1 MADPPMPDLSHLSAE
16 ERAII
21 EQVFQRQKEEEEKE
35 VQISQKANQ
44 ELVEIERQIQ
54 ERKETAHRLL
64 GTQDD
69 AICQIC
75 QKTKFADGIGHKCFY
90 CQLRSCARCGGR
102 TQSKNKPIWAC
113 SLCQKRQ
120 SILAKTGKWFQP
132 DDVTDVERKISDNVI
147 GLGGSTSLVKGTTT
161 SPTSSINQGKGN
173 GNIVKDNTNTGMGS
187 NQGNVNVSQE
197 NNEQNMVNS
206 NNKNQLPHQKLSI
219 QRQPTFEIM
228 GNNIRPPTNTNQGPQ
243 QQPNYPEQ
251 MTGNQLQHQQLNTG
265 GHIPRQHPPQNKM
278 QMTPSSSQMMGSQ
291 QRFHPQQPTNPQ
303 QQQPQVSSQQQQQQ
317 QQQAQTSQSTATSLF
332 GKIIGGVASGVTSA
346 ISSTAHSTILPTT
359 TTNNNIATTQGTT
372 SQIFSSSSQNYPAT
386 TGIQSMGGG
395 QQSQYQQPPGT
406 NNIYQE
412 KVNYDNKNLPQQN
425 RYNIKNDGS
434 GNEGY
439 EYYDNN
445 INQYNNETNVL
456 YPNQGTN
463 NLMEPPQP
471 PAVPTTDYHNQQ
483 MTNLNRKGSKKSR
496 NLQRQYQSLS
506 SSDEESF
513 DTKAMIN
520 DTTCPSLPVRSPS
533 YRNKHSKSNFLSKT
547 PNNIL
552 STDIST
558 ENDILRY
565 IYGSDTET
573 SINPSNS
580 KRRKSYKI
588 FGQGMNSLSF
598 DDETMY
604 NDGNSFKSNNLFR
617 RKRSNSI
624 RSDRGSFPLPSTF
637 LQSLS
642 SPSGGYD
649 NKNDLADK
657 IKRYLNS
664 PVTWTPTAD
673 KKRLIG
679 HMVLNKNDIINN
691 NTSPYL
697 STKTSYGDLGLK
709 VIGGHKTPIGRLGAF
724 ITKIK
729 PGSVADI
736 IGHLRPGDEV
746 LEWNGICLQNM
757 VHEQVYEI
765 INHSKNDQ
773 SVELIVSRDLINNP
787 FNYNNDFGNNSISQ
801 LDINNFGR
809 SNVTGD
815 IKRPMSAR
823 GYLYNT
829 GRYSPEPYGGSSN
842 FIPSPGRNN
851 LFIQDGVGG
860 NLRHSQSLLS
870 PSNYLFNKSGTLGS
884 GGQYQSSFSP
894 SGSVNGIIP
903 QQIIQTTPQDMA
915 MYSSNNPMLL
925 SPYHQHHPHQSS
937 SNIGINEVTGRI
949 EISLLYS
956 PIEKQ
961 LIVTIH
967 RALDL
972 TPRGTGGCRNPY
984 VKVFLLPDR
993 SEKSRRQTA
1002 VLSDSIVPVWNETF
1016 YYQNVTEDM
1025 LFGEEKRVLEVTL
1038 WDYDKYDAN
1047 MFLGEVLIDFNTVPL
1062 NNEICLYNL
1071 LDMDEEHPIRMYL
1084 RHRKSSFSNPT
1095 SSKIQ
1100 PQRPHSEMSYY
1111 PSSGLPPPGNSG
1123 GGSMYYNYHYNQP
1136 NNMNPMFYDYQ
1147 TGTLDMNKR
1156 SRNPL
1161 PINSRNISRS
1171 RTYDRSAYNNMIDK
1185 NKRNY
1190 YPGNIDD
1197 VMIRDQGGGEYPIPD
1212 YDYTPPLGDKMNNG
1226 YSSDTGAQLYRNSRG
1241 RNVPLYDSTSNEGTY
1256 SPKNQNYYDN
1266 RYGKRQGGYRNLPN
1280 PDDVPSSSQQ
1290 QQQQSITSL
1299 HSNNDQQQ
1307 RYFNEPSTSSSYP
1320 PYQQN
1325 DGRDQQKQY
1334 YGNQY
1339 NNDIGYN
1346 NNNNRNKND
1355 FIYDT
1360 RTPQGR
1366 LRYEAS
1372 MMQEGG
1378 YGSDN
1383 SESLSLNSIQSL
1395 PNNTTTTVIRRSN
1408 QGVEEY
1414 DGGSG
1419 ITVIRHEPIEDSNYN
1434 MMGKDENGIRRRDGT
1449 STNKGQSTGNGI
1461 ISSGG
1466 GGQMSS
1472 GQSTNQGKIDQNM
1485 KDRKKSI
1492 MTRLIPG
1499 RSQPSDCPKRTGF
1512 ARSEEVGVPDNLT
1525 INGSGDRLQAP
1536 FLKQASKDST
1546 DSSHSENIMPLLPDG
1561 PLGHF
1566 IENLGPGQV
1575 VGRQVLASPV
1585 LGEINIAI
1593 SLVVNRTGTG
1603 HAIDIEIIRAKNL
1616 VTKPG
1621 SKTPPSPYVKV
1632 YLLEGKNCI
1641 AKAKTSLSN
1650 RKTVNPLFQ
1659 QHLIFNENYKKKM
1672 IQVSVLGD
1680 YGRMERKSFM
1690 GIALIRLDDLNL
1702 ENNFRA
1708 TGQPVVG
1715 WYKLFHNN
1723 SLAGTGPIRKD
1734 SENSLMG

>member
-132 DDVTDVERKISDNVI
+132 DDVNEMEKKPNENVM
-147 GLGGSTSLVKGTTT
+147 GVGG
-161 SPTSSINQGKGN
+161 GN
-173 GNIVKDNTNTGMGS
+173 GPSMQSTTVATNNVSQGRSNGNVVKDNNVSIGMGS
-187 NQGNVNVSQE
+187 NQGNINMP
-197 NNEQNMVNS
+197 NEGIEQQHIDNANAR
-206 NNKNQLPHQKLSI
+206 NQLPHQKLSI
-219 QRQPTFEIM
+219 QRQPTLEAP
-228 GNNIRPPTNTNQGPQ
+228 GNNMRPSTSMNQGIPQHQIPPEHMIGNQIQ
-243 QQPNYPEQ
+243 QQQ
-251 MTGNQLQHQQLNTG
+251 SINTTTS

-278 QMTPSSSQMMGSQ
+278 QMPSTSSQMMTNQ
-291 QRFHPQQPTNPQ
+291 QRYNPQ
-303 QQQPQVSSQQQQQQ
+303 QQQSQVPSQQQQPP
-317 QQQAQTSQSTATSLF
+317 QAQQTTQPQPPQPQQSTATSLF
-332 GKIIGGVASGVTSA
+332 GKIIGGVASGVSSA

-359 TTNNNIATTQGTT
+359 SSNNNTTTTQGTT
-372 SQIFSSSSQNYPAT
+372 SQMSSSQYYPTT
-386 TGIQSMGGG
+386 TGIKSMGGG
-395 QQSQYQQPPGT
+395 QQSQFQQQPSSST
-406 NNIYQE
+406 NINYQDR
-412 KVNYDNKNLPQQN
+412 NNYINNNNTSTNRNLQNQYDNVPMDQG
-425 RYNIKNDGS
+425 R
-434 GNEGY
+434 GNNTY
-439 EYYDNN
+439 ECYHDNN
-445 INQYNNETNVL
+445 TSMQYSNDANSMYLN
-456 YPNQGTN
+456 
-463 NLMEPPQP
+463 QP
-471 PAVPTTDYHNQQ
+471 PAVPSNEYHTQQ
-483 MTNLNRKGSKKSR
+483 FQNLSRKGSKKSR

-506 SSDEESF
+506 SSDEENYDVRRTNEPPAIGDPQGVSSF
-513 DTKAMIN
+513 PA
-520 DTTCPSLPVRSPS
+520 RSPS

-565 IYGSDTET
+565 IYGSDSEA
-573 SINPSNS
+573 NPSIGGMNQR
-580 KRRKSYKI
+580 RRKSHKI

-604 NDGNSFKSNNLFR
+604 NDGNSFKSNNIFR
-617 RKRSNSI
+617 RRRSNSI
-624 RSDRGSFPLPSTF
+624 RSDRGSYQLPVNF
-637 LQSLS
+637 LSSLT
-642 SPSGGYD
+642 SPSGYD
-649 NKNDLADK
+649 GTANNKGTGLADR
-657 IKRYLNS
+657 IKRYLNT
-664 PVTWTPTAD
+664 PVTWAPTAD

-679 HMVLNKNDIINN
+679 HMILNKNDIINN

-697 STKTSYGDLGLK
+697 GTKTPFGDLGLK
-709 VIGGHKTPIGRLGAF
+709 VVGGHKTPMGRLGAF

-729 PGSVADI
+729 PGSIADVV
-736 IGHLRPGDEV
+736 GHLKPGDEV

-757 VHEQVYEI
+757 IHEQVYEV
-765 INHSKNDQ
+765 INNSKNDQ
-773 SVELIVSRDLINNP
+773 TIELIVSRNLVKNS
-787 FNYNNDFGNNSISQ
+787 FGVNGDYGNTSLSQ
-801 LDINNFGR
+801 LDINSYGR
-809 SNVTGD
+809 SNVLGEV
-815 IKRPMSAR
+815 KRPMSAR
-823 GYLYNT
+823 GFLYNT
-829 GRYSPEPYGGSSN
+829 GRFSPDVYGCTNN
-842 FIPSPGRNN
+842 FVISPGGGN
-851 LFIQDGVGG
+851 LYGPDGCGG

-870 PSNYLFNKSGTLGS
+870 PSNYHLNVGAGTIGS
-884 GGQYQSSFSP
+884 GGIGVQHHQSAFSP
-894 SGSVNGIIP
+894 SGSVNGIIQHQVIQP
-903 QQIIQTTPQDMA
+903 NQQDIQ
-915 MYSSNNPMLL
+915 MYGSNNPILL
-925 SPYHQHHPHQSS
+925 SPYHHTQQQLNTGVSP
-937 SNIGINEVTGRI
+937 NEITGRI

-956 PIEKQ
+956 PLDKQ

-972 TPRGTGGCRNPY
+972 SPRGTGACRNPY
-984 VKVFLLPDR
+984 VKLFLLPDR

-1002 VLSDSIVPVWNETF
+1002 VLSESIIPIWNETF
-1016 YYQNVTEDM
+1016 YYQNVTEEM
-1025 LFGEEKRVLEVTL
+1025 LFGDQKRVLEVTV

-1071 LDMDEEHPIRMYL
+1071 LDMDDEHPIRMYL
-1084 RHRKSSFSNPT
+1084 RHRKGSYTNALSS
-1095 SSKIQ
+1095 SSTKSQ
-1100 PQRPHSEMSYY
+1100 PQRPHSEMSHY

-1123 GGSMYYNYHYNQP
+1123 TIYHNYPSDIP
-1136 NNMNPMFYDYQ
+1136 NNPPSPFYDYV

-1156 SRNPL
+1156 SRNP
-1161 PINSRNISRS
+1161 ISMGNRGGNICRS
-1171 RTYDRSAYNNMIDK
+1171 RTYDRSAYNNLIDRS
-1185 NKRNY
+1185 KRNY
-1190 YPGNIDD
+1190 YGSNVDD
-1197 VMIRDQGGGEYPIPD
+1197 PMVRDSMVGEYPIPD
-1212 YDYTPPLGDKMNNG
+1212 YDYTPPLGDRGGNNG
-1226 YSSDTGAQLYRNSRG
+1226 YLSDTGA
-1241 RNVPLYDSTSNEGTY
+1241 PLYKNNNGRRNIPMY
-1256 SPKNQNYYDN
+1256 GNQNYYDDN
-1266 RYGKRQGGYRNLPN
+1266 KYGKRQGGYRNLPN
-1280 PDDVPSSSQQ
+1280 PEDAASMRQQ
-1290 QQQQSITSL
+1290 QPGN
-1299 HSNNDQQQ
+1299 NNDQQQ
-1307 RYFNEPSTSSSYP
+1307 QYINEPNTSS
-1320 PYQQN
+1320 YQP
-1325 DGRDQQKQY
+1325 QQPY
-1334 YGNQY
+1334 YGSQP
-1339 NNDIGYN
+1339 NDMSGGGY
-1346 NNNNRNKND
+1346 NNRNKND
-1355 FIYDT
+1355 FMYDP

-1366 LRYEAS
+1366 LRYEAT

-1383 SESLSLNSIQSL
+1383 SESLSLNSMQSL
-1395 PNNTTTTVIRRSN
+1395 QNNTTTTVIRRSN

-1419 ITVIRHEPIEDSNYN
+1419 ITVIRHEPIEESDYG
-1434 MMGKDENGIRRRDGT
+1434 MKDEGDIRRRDGT
-1449 STNKGQSTGNGI
+1449 SGGGSKGNSTGNAAPG
-1461 ISSGG
+1461 
-1466 GGQMSS
+1466 
-1472 GQSTNQGKIDQNM
+1472 QGKIDQNL

-1525 INGSGDRLQAP
+1525 VNGSGDRLQAP

-1546 DSSHSENIMPLLPDG
+1546 DSSHSENVIPLLPDG

-1650 RKTVNPLFQ
+1650 RKTINPLYQ

-1672 IQVSVLGD
+1672 VQISVLGD

-1702 ENNFRA
+1702 ENTFRT

>member
-132 DDVTDVERKISDNVI
+132 DDVTDVERKPSDINI
-147 GLGGSTSLVKGTTT
+147 GLGGNTSLVKNTNTTTT
-161 SPTSSINQGKGN
+161 SNINQGKGN
-173 GNIVKDNTNTGMGS
+173 GNTVKDNTNVEMDN
-187 NQGNVNVSQE
+187 NQGNVNVISKE
-197 NNEQNMVNS
+197 NNEQNIDSTNTR
-206 NNKNQLPHQKLSI
+206 NQLPHQKISI
-219 QRQPTFEIM
+219 QRQPTVEIM
-228 GNNIRPPTNTNQGPQ
+228 GNNLRPSTSMNQGMPQ
-243 QQPNYPEQ
+243 QQIHPEQ
-251 MTGNQLQHQQLNTG
+251 MIGNQLQHQQLNTG

-278 QMTPSSSQMMGSQ
+278 QMTSSSSQIMGPQ
-291 QRFHPQQPTNPQ
+291 QKYHPQQSNNPPSQ
-303 QQQPQVSSQQQQQQ
+303 QQQSQASIQQQPQ
-317 QQQAQTSQSTATSLF
+317 QTSQSTATSLF

-359 TTNNNIATTQGTT
+359 TITNNTTTIKGTT
-372 SQIFSSSSQNYPAT
+372 SQISSSPSQNYPST

-395 QQSQYQQPPGT
+395 QQSQYQQPPGINT
-406 NNIYQE
+406 IYQD
-412 KVNYDNKNLPQQN
+412 KINYDNKNLNQQYK
-425 RYNIKNDGS
+425 YNISNNGRGNDT
-434 GNEGY
+434 Y
-439 EYYDNN
+439 EYHDNN
-445 INQYNNETNVL
+445 TIQYNNDTNLLYQNQETN
-456 YPNQGTN
+456 NFIESQ
-463 NLMEPPQP
+463 QP
-471 PAVPTTDYHNQQ
+471 PVIQTSDYHNQILQ
-483 MTNLNRKGSKKSR
+483 QNLTRKGSKKSR

-506 SSDEESF
+506 SSDEEQF
-513 DTKAMIN
+513 DIRTTTN
-520 DTTCPSLPVRSPS
+520 DNTIGSSLPGRSPS

-573 SINPSNS
+573 APINT

-598 DDETMY
+598 DDDSLY
-604 NDGNSFKSNNLFR
+604 NDGNSFKSNNIFR
-617 RKRSNSI
+617 RRRSNSI
-624 RSDRGSFPLPSTF
+624 RSDKGSFPLSSNF

-642 SPSGGYD
+642 SPLGYD

-697 STKTSYGDLGLK
+697 TTKPFYGDLGLK

-729 PGSVADI
+729 PGSVADV

-757 VHEQVYEI
+757 IHEQVYDI
-765 INHSKNDQ
+765 INQSKNDQ
-773 SVELIVSRDLINNP
+773 SIELIVSRDLINNP
-787 FNYNNDFGNNSISQ
+787 FNYINNFGNNSISQ
-801 LDINNFGR
+801 LDINNFGGNNF
-809 SNVTGD
+809 SGE

-823 GYLYNT
+823 GFLYNNT
-829 GRYSPEPYGGSSN
+829 GKYSPEPYGGSSN
-842 FIPSPGRNN
+842 FITSQGRNN
-851 LFIQDGVGG
+851 MYIQDGG

-870 PSNYLFNKSGTLGS
+870 SSNYHFNKTGTLGS
-884 GGQYQSSFSP
+884 GGQYQNSFSP
-894 SGSVNGIIP
+894 SGSVNGILP
-903 QQIIQTTPQDMA
+903 QQFIQTNPQDIQ

-925 SPYHQHHPHQSS
+925 SPYHQHHPQQQSPT
-937 SNIGINEVTGRI
+937 NVGVNEITGRI

-956 PIEKQ
+956 SLDKQ

-972 TPRGTGGCRNPY
+972 TPRVTGGSRNPY
-984 VKVFLLPDR
+984 VKLFLLPDR
-993 SEKSRRQTA
+993 SEKSRRQTV
-1002 VLSDSIVPVWNETF
+1002 VLSDSMIPVWNETF
-1016 YYQNVTEDM
+1016 YYQNITEDM
-1025 LFGEEKRVLEVTL
+1025 LFGDQKRVLEVTL

-1071 LDMDEEHPIRMYL
+1071 LDMDDEHPIRMYL
-1084 RHRKSSFSNPT
+1084 RHRKGSYTNPLST

-1100 PQRPHSEMSYY
+1100 PPRPHSEMAYY

-1123 GGSMYYNYHYNQP
+1123 SIYHNYHYNQP
-1136 NNMNPMFYDYQ
+1136 NNINSIFYDYP

-1156 SRNPL
+1156 SRNPIS
-1161 PINSRNISRS
+1161 INNRNSNISRS
-1171 RTYDRSAYNNMIDK
+1171 RTYDRSAYNNIIDK

-1190 YPGNIDD
+1190 YPNNIDD
-1197 VMIRDQGGGEYPIPD
+1197 LMIRDQGGGDYPIPD
-1212 YDYTPPLGDKMNNG
+1212 YDYTPPPGDKINNG
-1226 YSSDTGAQLYRNSRG
+1226 YLSDTGGQMYRNSSG
-1241 RNVPLYDSTSNEGTY
+1241 RSIPLYDNTGNERTY

-1280 PDDVPSSSQQ
+1280 PDDVPSLQQ
-1290 QQQQSITSL
+1290 QQQQSLTSI
-1299 HSNNDQQQ
+1299 HNSNNDQQQ
-1307 RYFNEPSTSSSYP
+1307 TYFNESGTSSYP
-1320 PYQQN
+1320 PYQQH

-1334 YGNQY
+1334 YGNQC
-1339 NNDIGYN
+1339 NDIGY
-1346 NNNNRNKND
+1346 NNRNKND

-1366 LRYEAS
+1366 LRYEAT
-1372 MMQEGG
+1372 MMQEGGG

-1383 SESLSLNSIQSL
+1383 SESLSINSIQSL
-1395 PNNTTTTVIRRSN
+1395 QNNTTTTVIRRSN
-1408 QGVEEY
+1408 QGIEEY

-1419 ITVIRHEPIEDSNYN
+1419 ITVIRHEPIEEADYG
-1434 MMGKDENGIRRRDGT
+1434 MMGKDEGNIRRRDNT
-1449 STNKGQSTGNGI
+1449 TNNKNQSTGNGVLPSGGSGQ
-1461 ISSGG
+1461 ISSGTT
-1466 GGQMSS
+1466 S
-1472 GQSTNQGKIDQNM
+1472 GQGKIDQNL

-1525 INGSGDRLQAP
+1525 VNGSGDRLQAP

-1593 SLVVNRTGTG
+1593 SLVVNRSGTG